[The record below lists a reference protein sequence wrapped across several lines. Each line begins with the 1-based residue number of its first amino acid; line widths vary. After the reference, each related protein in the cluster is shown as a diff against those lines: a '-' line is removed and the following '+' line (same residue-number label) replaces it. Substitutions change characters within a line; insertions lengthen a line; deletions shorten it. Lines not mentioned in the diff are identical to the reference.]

1 MNRSCWLSVVAAVML
16 ALFIISCAEEPVVPE
31 VPADAKSVATPAQA
45 AQPAGSVS
53 KSGVQRTVFASG
65 LLFPRGLRF
74 GPDGNLYVAEAG
86 MGGTMSTDGQA
97 VQVIPPVGPYTG
109 GFTARISKINRAGE
123 RSTVVDGLPSAVN
136 QVHDVLGVA
145 DVEFLGRSMY
155 ALSSG
160 GGSSHGFLDI
170 PASVIR
176 VDRSGRWSM
185 VANLSRFQRNHPV
198 AHPEADDFEP
208 DGSWYSMIKVGDD
221 LFAVEP
227 NHGELD
233 KVDPANGR
241 ITRIADIS
249 QSQGHIVPTAVAY
262 HRGYFYVGNLNPFP
276 VAPGSSRIL
285 RISLTGH
292 VEVWKQGFTTILGL
306 AFDRSGRLHV
316 LESITGAGFPF
327 VSQNPGAGRVVR
339 VNRNGA
345 NETVVDGLF
354 LPTGMTFGPDGALYV
369 SNNGFGPPGGEIL
382 RFELPSSHGMNSDQ
396 EGDGD

>member
-16 ALFIISCAEEPVVPE
+16 AIFIISCAEEPVAPV
-31 VPADAKSVATPAQA
+31 VPADSKSA
-45 AQPAGSVS
+45 AALALVTEPAGSVS
-53 KSGVQRTVFASG
+53 NSGAQRTVFASG
-65 LLFPRGLRF
+65 LQYPRGLRF

-86 MGGTMSTDGQA
+86 MGGTMSTEGQA
-97 VQVIPPVGPYTG
+97 VQVIPPVGPYRG

-136 QVHDVLGVA
+136 AVHDVLGVA

-155 ALSSG
+155 ALNSG
-160 GGSSHGFLDI
+160 GGSSHGFLNI

-185 VANLSRFQRNHPV
+185 VANLSRFQMNHPV
-198 AHPEADDFEP
+198 ANPEPDDFEP

-221 LFAVEP
+221 LFVVEP

-241 ITRIADIS
+241 VTRIADIS
-249 QSQGHIVPTAVAY
+249 RSQGHIVPTAVAY
-262 HRGYFYVGNLNPFP
+262 SRGYFYVGNLNPFP
-276 VAPGSSRIL
+276 VVPGSSKIL

-292 VEVWKQGFTTILGL
+292 VEVWKTGFTTILGL
-306 AFDRSGRLHV
+306 AFDRSGRLYV

-327 VSQNPGAGRVVR
+327 SGPPGAGRVVR

-345 NETVVDGLF
+345 NETVADGLF

-369 SNNGFGPPGGEIL
+369 SNNGFGPPGGEII
-382 RFELPSSHGMNSDQ
+382 RIVLPSPHGMNHGQ